1 MYRDNKMSKLE
12 KLYSG
17 GYKMIY
23 SDVSCIV
30 ENTLKKF
37 VDLRIDKML
46 RIDFFALV
54 TMTEYRRILIDGEI
68 NYSNVNQDIV
78 IKLLQEKSGDLYKL
92 EDGTTYKF
100 FENDKN
106 MDMVVVPVRAQD
118 NYRVFCICCAVDES
132 YTERDLAIME
142 FLTKVTYE
150 NVLLDNEVIKERNYF
165 ENIFNS
171 TDVAILCFDL
181 EGIITAANKSTFDVF
196 GFAPNDLIGQN
207 YYILVTEEEKK
218 DVADRILSV
227 VEHNKI
233 CNDKNR
239 IFKKYIYGEKYVDL
253 TYCPLNDN
261 KNQVEGIM
269 LIARDITKLKIYERQ
284 LEELKQFAVL
294 GQLATG
300 VAHNIR
306 NPLMS
311 IRGCAKILEKKFSQ
325 QPKYNEFIEPIIDEV
340 DRLDEKIKQMLSYS
354 FITQEELYSLLDINE
369 ILEKCFN
376 VVSFHQESKYINI
389 EKKFSKNLPLI
400 RGNNVQL
407 QQAFLNILFNA
418 VQAIEVEG
426 TITIESYKLEKE
438 NKVIVTIC
446 DNGKGIS
453 SDKIDQIFTPF
464 YTTKGE
470 GTGLGLS
477 IVKRVIEKNGG
488 EILVN
493 SKLDEGTEFKVYL
506 PY

>member
-1 MYRDNKMSKLE
+1 MF
-12 KLYSG
+12 
-17 GYKMIY
+17 Y

-30 ENTLKKF
+30 ENTLKKLA
-37 VDLRIDKML
+37 DLKIDKML
-46 RIDFFALV
+46 KIDFFAII
-54 TMTEYRRILIDGEI
+54 TMTEYKKILIDGKI
-68 NYSNVNQDIV
+68 NYSNVDQDAV
-78 IKLLQEKSGDLYKL
+78 IKKIQKKSDDLYKL
-92 EDGTTYKF
+92 ENGTIYKF
-100 FENDKN
+100 MENENDL
-106 MDMVVVPVRAQD
+106 DMIFVPIRAQD
-118 NYRVFCICCAVDES
+118 NYRVFCMCCALDEN
-132 YTERDLAIME
+132 YTERDLAIMK

-150 NVLLDNEVIKERNYF
+150 NVLLDNEAIREKNYF

-171 TDVAILCFDL
+171 TDIAILCFDL
-181 EGIITAANKSTFDVF
+181 EGIITVANKSTFDVF
-196 GFAPNDLIGQN
+196 GLAPKDLIGRN
-207 YYILVTEEEKK
+207 FDTLVTEEEKN
-218 DVADRILSV
+218 DVAKRILSV

-269 LIARDITKLKIYERQ
+269 LIARDITKIKIYERQ
-284 LEELKQFAVL
+284 LEELNQFAVL
-294 GQLATG
+294 GELATG

-325 QPKYNEFIEPIIDEV
+325 QAKYNEFIEPIIDEV

-354 FITQEELYSLLDINE
+354 FITKEEIYSLLDINE

-389 EKKFSKNLPLI
+389 EKKFSKDLPLI

-426 TITIESYKLEKE
+426 TITIKNYKLEKE
-438 NKVIVTIC
+438 NKVIVIIC

-453 SDKIDQIFTPF
+453 GDKIDQIFTPF
-464 YTTKGE
+464 YTTKGD

-488 EILVN
+488 EIIVN
-493 SKLDEGTEFKVYL
+493 SKLDEGTEFKVCL